1 MELQRIPGSTAST
14 LSEATLD
21 EHTMFRIAIKM
32 LVGNQAKYIG
42 LLVGIS
48 FTSFLVTFALSYLA
62 GFMTEGFALIS
73 ENPQTDIW
81 VMDPAVNST
90 QRTTNMPGSALQ
102 RVRSIEGV
110 RSAVP
115 LALGTTEVHFANGE
129 FQSFQVIGIDGPT
142 LDGLPPLEG
151 GIPRSAL
158 RRPDAA
164 GVNPGGTQG
173 KLQTPLSKQD
183 QWPWRPHLGV
193 PTRRLRPGDVVLVND
208 RRVRIVALTH
218 SLPRY
223 PPRPLLYTTYSNALR
238 ILPPEQHRLTF
249 VLATVVPGVPPR
261 VVARRI
267 EARTGL
273 RARTTSQF
281 KEDTVRWFLLNS
293 EDVGDMASMIWIAM
307 LVGFGV
313 TGVMLYMFT
322 EESLGQYAVLQAMGA
337 TPRLLTSM
345 ILTQAGVCALLG
357 TGIGLGVCSIVG
369 RTAAAEAD
377 YPFRMMWFAALVG
390 SGMVILVSLVAAAI
404 SMRPVFKLQPA
415 SVFAGR

>member
-1 MELQRIPGSTAST
+1 ML
-14 LSEATLD
+14 
-21 EHTMFRIAIKM
+21 RIAIKM
-32 LVGNQAKYIG
+32 LVGNRAKYLG

-48 FTSFLVTFALSYLA
+48 FTSFLVAFALSYLA
-62 GFMTEGFALIS
+62 GFLTEGFALIS
-73 ENPQTDIW
+73 ENPQADIW

-90 QRTTNMPGSALQ
+90 EHTTNMPASALQ

-115 LALGTTEVHFANGE
+115 LALGTSDVHFANGD
-129 FQSFQVIGIDGPT
+129 FQSFQVIGFDGPT

-158 RRPDAA
+158 RTPDAA
-164 GVNPGGTQG
+164 AVNPGGTEG

-193 PTRRLRPGDVVLVND
+193 PTRRLRPGDVVLMND
-208 RRVRIVALTH
+208 QRVRIVALAR

-223 PPRPLLYTTYSNALR
+223 PPRPLLYMTYANALR
-238 ILPPEQHRLTF
+238 VLPAEQHRLTF
-249 VLATVVPGVPPR
+249 VLATVAPGVSPSM
-261 VVARRI
+261 VARRI

-322 EESLGQYAVLQAMGA
+322 EENLGQYAVLQAMGA
-337 TPRLLTSM
+337 TPRLLTTM
-345 ILTQAGVCALLG
+345 ILAQAAVCALLG
-357 TGIGLGVCSIVG
+357 TGIGLGVCAVVG
-369 RTAAAEAD
+369 RIAAAEAD
-377 YPFRMMWFAALVG
+377 YPFRMMWFAAVIG
-390 SGMVILVSLVAAAI
+390 GGMVVLVSIVAAAI
-404 SMRPVFKLQPA
+404 SMRPVFKLQPVG
-415 SVFAGR
+415 VFAGR